1 MHQRPQITSRP
12 NPVRRNIK
20 RKSSNDTGPRFLLGL
35 DLGQARDYTAMVI
48 VERILPSQ
56 PGERVEY
63 HVRHLER
70 YNLGTPYPEIV
81 DDMAELLDERPLAG
95 RTKFIV
101 DGTGVGVPV
110 VEMFRD
116 AGLSPLPIWITGGDA
131 VSRKGRIIRVPKR
144 DLVSVLQVLF
154 QSRRLKVSRSLE
166 LGAVLIEELVNF
178 RVKITANAN
187 DTYGAW
193 REGTHDDL
201 VLALSLAC
209 WTGERMLRQPRTTMH
224 IEDVKRTKR

>member
-1 MHQRPQITSRP
+1 MLQRSQTTSRP
-12 NPVRRNIK
+12 NPTRRKIK
-20 RKSSNDTGPRFLLGL
+20 RKSRDDTGPRFLIGL

-48 VERILPSQ
+48 VERMLPSLSDEQ
-56 PGERVEY
+56 IEY

-70 YNLGTPYPEIV
+70 YELGTPYTEIV
-81 DDMAELLDERPLAG
+81 EDMTDLLSDRDFAG
-95 RTKFIV
+95 KTSLIV

-110 VEMFRD
+110 IEMFRE

-131 VSRKGRIIRVPKR
+131 VSRKGRILRVPKR

-154 QSRRLKVSRSLE
+154 QSRRLKVSRAID
-166 LGAVLIEELVNF
+166 LGSVLVEELMNF

-209 WTGERMLRQPRTTMH
+209 WTGERMLKQPRTSMH
-224 IEDVKRTKR
+224 IEDVRRTRQ

>member
-1 MHQRPQITSRP
+1 M
-12 NPVRRNIK
+12 
-20 RKSSNDTGPRFLLGL
+20 
-35 DLGQARDYTAMVI
+35 AI

-56 PGERVEY
+56 ADDQIEY

-70 YNLGTPYPEIV
+70 YELGTPYTEIV
-81 DDMAELLDERPLAG
+81 GDMVELLSDPTFAG
-95 RTKFIV
+95 KTSLVV

-110 VEMFRD
+110 IEMFRD
-116 AGLSPLPIWITGGDA
+116 AGLSPLPIWITSGESA
-131 VSRKGRIIRVPKR
+131 SKKGRIIRVPKH

-154 QSRRLKVSRSLE
+154 QSRRLKVSRALD
-166 LGAVLIEELVNF
+166 LGAVLVDELMNF
-178 RVKITANAN
+178 RVKITTSAK

-209 WTGERMLRQPRTTMH
+209 WTGERMLKQPRTSMH
-224 IEDVKRTKR
+224 IEDVKRTRQ